1 MPQRFVH
8 HKLGLAATLVCLIAN
23 IAAAQAIPSRLSAV
37 QAQQDIDVARK
48 ALEEAHGALY
58 RFTPKPE
65 LDRTFDSLRARA
77 NKEMSRREF
86 FGLVNEL
93 LVATGDGHARAD
105 QDDSTTAELDRAL
118 RFPLNVV
125 LEGTRLMVTA
135 NATSN
140 DSLMRP
146 GMEVI
151 SVNGHSV
158 NDLLARIMPTLRRDG
173 FIETGR
179 RATFGSS
186 FPFRYWLNVDT
197 SSRYE
202 ITARAPNGATVSA
215 TLSGV
220 LAAQR
225 SANVTNNPVNAA
237 YRAALGKIAE
247 PSENISLRFVGDS
260 QVALLK
266 IRSFVGAGFLA
277 SLDSAVKLAVDRR
290 STGMI
295 LDLRGN
301 GGGTDMFG
309 VKLVSQFTDKK
320 FRYFDYIHLT
330 TIAPSFATWLP
341 RTFESTKAG
350 TTPHPGGGFRVKPEL
365 HEGVAEQKPADR
377 PYLGKL
383 VVLIDGGTFSTSA
396 DVTSVLRSMNRATF
410 IGEETGGA
418 YEGNTSGLNATVI
431 LPNSRFKVFVQMYG
445 YVNAVRPGPKG
456 RGTLPDIEI
465 AKKTEET
472 LRGVDAA
479 LDRAIQVARAR

>member
-1 MPQRFVH
+1 MNRAR
-8 HKLGLAATLVCLIAN
+8 LCLTTTLLLSIAN
-23 IAAAQAIPSRLSAV
+23 LATAQNIPARISAA
-37 QAQQDIDVARK
+37 QAQQDLDVARK

-65 LDRTFDSLRARA
+65 LDRTFDDLRARA
-77 NKEMSRREF
+77 NREMSRREF

-93 LVATGDGHARAD
+93 LAATGDGHARAD

-118 RFPLNVV
+118 RFPLNVA
-125 LEGTRLMVTA
+125 LEGRRLMVTA
-135 NATSN
+135 NATRD
-140 DSLMRP
+140 DSTIQP
-146 GMEVI
+146 GMEI
-151 SVNGHSV
+151 MSVDGHSV
-158 NDLLARIMPTLRRDG
+158 DELLARIMPTIRRDG

-179 RATFGSS
+179 RVTVGGS
-186 FPFRYWLNVDT
+186 FPFRYWLNIDT
-197 SSRYE
+197 ASRFA
-202 ITARAPNGATVSA
+202 ITARAANGATVST

-225 SANVTNNPVNAA
+225 AANITNNAVNTA
-237 YRAALGKIAE
+237 YRAGMAKIAE
-247 PSENISLRFVGDS
+247 PSENISLRIVGDS

-266 IRSFVGAGFLA
+266 IRSFVGTGFLA

-290 STGMI
+290 TPAMI

-309 VKLVSQFTDKK
+309 AKLVSQFSDKP

-330 TIAPSFATWLP
+330 SIAPSFATWLP
-341 RTFESTKAG
+341 RAFESTKAG
-350 TTPHPGGGFRVKPEL
+350 TTPHPAGGYRVKPEL
-365 HEGVAEQKPADR
+365 HEGVAEQSPAVH
-377 PYLGKL
+377 PFLGKL
-383 VVLIDGGTFSTSA
+383 VVLIDGATFSTSA
-396 DVTSVLRSMNRATF
+396 DVTAVLRSMNRATF

-418 YEGNTSGLNATVI
+418 YEGNTSGLNASII

-465 AKKTEET
+465 ARKTEET
-472 LRGVDAA
+472 LRGVDTA
-479 LDRAIQVARAR
+479 LGRAVEVARTPK

>member
-1 MPQRFVH
+1 LQ
-8 HKLGLAATLVCLIAN
+8 LGLAITLVILIAN
-23 IAAAQAIPSRLSAV
+23 IATAQAIPARLSAA

-65 LDRTFDSLRARA
+65 LDRKFDALRARA

-118 RFPLNVV
+118 RFPLNVA

-135 NATSN
+135 NATPD
-140 DSLMRP
+140 DSSMRP
-146 GMEVI
+146 GMEII

-158 NDLLARIMPTLRRDG
+158 SELLARIMPTLRRDG

-179 RATFGSS
+179 RLTFGNS
-186 FPFRYWLNVDT
+186 FPFRYWLNIDT
-197 SSRYE
+197 TPRYA
-202 ITARAPNGATVSA
+202 ITARTPNGASVSA
-215 TLSGV
+215 TLTGV

-225 SANVTNNPVNAA
+225 SANVSSNPVNAA
-237 YRAALGKIAE
+237 YRAGLGKIAE

-266 IRSFVGAGFLA
+266 IRSFQGAAFLA
-277 SLDSAVKLAVDRR
+277 SLDSVVKLAVDRR
-290 STGMI
+290 SAGVI

-301 GGGTDMFG
+301 GGGTDMYG
-309 VKLVSQFTDKK
+309 AKLVSQFADKP
-320 FRYFDYIHLT
+320 FRYFDHIHLIS
-330 TIAPSFATWLP
+330 IAPSFATLLP
-341 RTFESTKAG
+341 RTLDATREG
-350 TTPHPGGGFRVKPEL
+350 TTPHPGGGFRVKREL

-377 PYLGKL
+377 PFLGKL

-410 IGEETGGA
+410 IGEETGGT
-418 YEGNTSGLNATVI
+418 YEGNTSGLNASVI

-465 AKKTEET
+465 ARKTAET
-472 LRGVDAA
+472 LRGVDGA
-479 LDRAIQVARAR
+479 LDRAIQVARTP